1 MNINVFFG
9 IIIGSLL
16 AIFFFFEP
24 LNIKKQD
31 FGEIPVFELEN
42 FKLIELDQKGL
53 STIMDGTK
61 GIRYTNRYI
70 VYNIDY
76 TDNSKKYL
84 ANMNANKGLYK
95 GNIINLDGN
104 ITYNREDGIS
114 FITQKAVYNKKTN
127 IVRSP
132 ISYVAYLGKNQVT
145 GSSIEYNNVLDTV
158 KSKKVTVTYKLKERK

>member
-16 AIFFFFEP
+16 AVFFFFEP

-104 ITYNREDGIS
+104 ITYNREDGIVKCELQS
-114 FITQKAVYNKKTN
+114 RN
-127 IVRSP
+127 P
-132 ISYVAYLGKNQVT
+132 IEGFRRCLPEQFGLSWHFPCII
-145 GSSIEYNNVLDTV
+145 SE
-158 KSKKVTVTYKLKERK
+158 